1 MESGHKNREKNTQGE
16 LYRDIDRQMHQ
27 DWIDNGNNK
36 DRDDYFEDED
46 LWSALQS
53 RQDGDRKKEISRD
66 VIQHDISDDDLDL
79 TSVQKLASPI
89 PPSRTPIISDTK
101 KVIKYNVKPG

>member
-1 MESGHKNREKNTQGE
+1 MIHKCR
-16 LYRDIDRQMHQ
+16 
-27 DWIDNGNNK
+27 IDNGNNQ

-53 RQDGDRKKEISRD
+53 RQDGDRKKDISRD
-66 VIQHDISDDDLDL
+66 FIEDDISDDDLDL

>member
-1 MESGHKNREKNTQGE
+1 MESGHKNRGKNTRGE
-16 LYRDIDRQMHQ
+16 LYRDIDTKMHQ
-27 DWIDNGNNK
+27 DWIDNGNNQ

-53 RQDGDRKKEISRD
+53 RQDVDRKKDISRD
-66 VIQHDISDDDLDL
+66 FIEDDISDDDLDL